1 VKLNPQQERNV
12 LNELEESYQYHVN
25 TGGFSEP
32 TRVKGSDKLET
43 WVITENFYP
52 GWEKFLKLF
61 DDKIYDTKKDKLM
74 DYVFYTQGE
83 MEYPEAVDPELDFQK
98 FIKKCIIESE
108 LPITMGKCLK
118 AWGLKYPPGSYS
130 GMHCHQPGKQLTCVM
145 FLDNEVV
152 SEQYPLAGSLVT
164 LQPFEHD
171 INHVRVKPTPGGVV
185 IMDGRV
191 FHGTYPTISD
201 RRVFV
206 CDFSYEVN

>member
-1 VKLNPQQERNV
+1 
-12 LNELEESYQYHVN
+12 
-25 TGGFSEP
+25 
-32 TRVKGSDKLET
+32 
-43 WVITENFYP
+43 
-52 GWEKFLKLF
+52 
-61 DDKIYDTKKDKLM
+61 M
-74 DYVFYTQGE
+74 FYTQGE
-83 MEYPEAVDPELDFQK
+83 MEYPDSVDPELDFQK
-98 FIKKCIIESE
+98 FIKKCITESE

>member
-1 VKLNPQQERNV
+1 
-12 LNELEESYQYHVN
+12 
-25 TGGFSEP
+25 
-32 TRVKGSDKLET
+32 
-43 WVITENFYP
+43 
-52 GWEKFLKLF
+52 
-61 DDKIYDTKKDKLM
+61 M

-98 FIKKCIIESE
+98 FIKKCLIESE

-191 FHGTYPTISD
+191 FHGTYPTLNN